1 MLQISPRTSF
11 LYTLFQ
17 DNTTRK
23 MHAGMK
29 QALCC
34 ANNEKTTNQK
44 ERVRKACHRAW
55 IGGQATPGI
64 IMLHLS
70 RWPSPLISSQLRIL
84 CQSFAHFSYLLLR
97 GYHFEPCPRPA
108 DDAIIGLTDRFCLA
122 AELVPA
128 IKPLTYMVATLGVR
142 QDSNLQ
148 PAPGNARSFNLC
160 ASISHPC
167 TALPLSY
174 TPRAVICPLP
184 SQPSTSCA
192 W

>member
-1 MLQISPRTSF
+1 MPVF
-11 LYTLFQ
+11 
-17 DNTTRK
+17 
-23 MHAGMK
+23 
-29 QALCC
+29 
-34 ANNEKTTNQK
+34 
-44 ERVRKACHRAW
+44 RAF
-55 IGGQATPGI
+55 G
-64 IMLHLS
+64 
-70 RWPSPLISSQLRIL
+70 
-84 CQSFAHFSYLLLR
+84 YLLLR

-122 AELVPA
+122 AGLVPA
-128 IKPLTYMVATLGVR
+128 IKPLTYAVAILEVR

-174 TPRAVICPLP
+174 TPRGVICPLP
-184 SQPSTSCA
+184 FQPSTSCA